1 MANTPRRSSSPPLR
15 SPDEQRRG
23 DPEKRDDFAVR
34 LTAGS
39 LRHDEPAFAVP
50 HAWTDAG
57 VAVEGG
63 GTGAH
68 LLHVALAL
76 CVLNDVFR
84 EARTDGLTV
93 DGVAVVARG
102 EFDDA
107 WSSAGVTYHVELDST
122 EDDALT
128 TALLARV
135 DEVAEIPRAVRAG
148 ATVVRLHG

>member
-23 DPEKRDDFAVR
+23 DPERRDDFAVR

-39 LRHDEPAFAVP
+39 LRHDDSAFVLP

-57 VAVEGG
+57 IAVEGA

-68 LLHVALAL
+68 LLHTAIAA
-76 CVLNDVFR
+76 CVLNDLFR
-84 EARTDGLTV
+84 GAQTYGLTI
-93 DGVAVVARG
+93 DGVAVVAAG
-102 EFDDA
+102 EFDDD
-107 WSSAGVTYHVELDST
+107 WVSTGVTYRVELDST
-122 EDDALT
+122 DDEALL
-128 TALLARV
+128 ASLLARV

-148 ATVVRLHG
+148 ATVVRDG